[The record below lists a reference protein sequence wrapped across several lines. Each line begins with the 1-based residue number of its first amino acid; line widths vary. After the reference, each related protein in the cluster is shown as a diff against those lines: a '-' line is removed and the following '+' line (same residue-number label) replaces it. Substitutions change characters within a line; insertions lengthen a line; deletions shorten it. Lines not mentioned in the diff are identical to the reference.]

1 MREIIKGGA
10 VMRLEYTDADG
21 NIVELALGNTEV
33 LIGRSPQCH
42 LVLVRPDVSRQHA
55 SIRLWGDDYVI
66 KDLGSENG
74 VYVNGQR
81 VEIAV
86 LRDGDVIR
94 IGSCEINVRHS
105 ISGRAPSTAIREVE
119 SKFAHGKGFSTIM
132 KEIVSEV
139 DDKKKQDSQ

>member
-1 MREIIKGGA
+1 
-10 VMRLEYTDADG
+10 MRLEYTDAEG
-21 NIVELALGNTEV
+21 NIVEVALGNTEV

-42 LVLVRPDVSRQHA
+42 VVLASPDVSRQHA

-74 VYVNGQR
+74 LYVNGQR

-94 IGSCEINVRHS
+94 VGSCEIHVRQS
-105 ISGRAPSTAIREVE
+105 ISERAPSTVIREIE
-119 SKFAHGKGFSTIM
+119 SKMAHGKGFSTIM
-132 KEIVSEV
+132 KEIVHEV
-139 DDKKKQDSQ
+139 EEKKKED